1 MAQGFSGRLL
11 LLAVET
17 GTEGSG
23 TYVSLGGLR
32 DATITVNQST
42 VDTTSKESAGVRQLL
57 DAQVLRS
64 VSISG
69 SGVFL
74 NSAELKFVRDAA
86 IAGDQKNFRMTTAGT
101 ATAGVTY
108 TGQFAITSFEE
119 TGAHDGEQQYSL
131 TLESTGT
138 VTMAALP

>member
-1 MAQGFSGRLL
+1 MPQGFAGRLF
-11 LLAVET
+11 LLALET
-17 GTEGSG
+17 GTEGSN
-23 TYVSLGGLR
+23 TFTEIAGLR
-32 DATITVNQST
+32 DTNITINQST

-74 NSAELKFVRDAA
+74 SSAVIASLRTAVL
-86 IAGDQKNFRMTTAGT
+86 AGDQKGFRITVPGG
-101 ATAGVTY
+101 ATAGGTY

-119 TGAHDGEQQYSL
+119 SGAYDGEVQYSIS
-131 TLESTGT
+131 LESTGA
-138 VTMAALP
+138 VTWTAAV